1 MGSLVNPTLPTIHF
15 SGKNLEPGST
25 PWMSTSKA
33 VVRAL
38 EAYGCFIAIYGKFS
52 LEMHEAIFRASEEL
66 FDLPTDVKV
75 QNTSDTPSHG
85 YVGQEPIIPLYEGLG
100 IENATTREGVE
111 KFTNLLWPSGND
123 LFCETALEYSRLVAG
138 LDQVVMRMVSESYG
152 IESSYESLLGATSY
166 LLRIIKYRKPEK
178 GESGLGI
185 VPHTDKSF
193 MTIIHQCQV
202 NGLEI
207 KTKDGDW
214 IAVDPSPSS
223 FIVMAGDACMGWT
236 NGRIEPSNHR
246 VIIKGS
252 EERYSLGLFTFIR
265 DLKIQVAEELV
276 DDHHPAQFNP
286 FDHYNFIHF
295 YYTEEG
301 RKSKCPLRAYC
312 GV

>member
-25 PWMSTSKA
+25 AWMSTSKD

-38 EAYGCFIAIYGKFS
+38 EDYGCFAATYSKFS
-52 LEMHEAIFRASEEL
+52 LGMHKAIFRCSEEL
-66 FDLPTDVKV
+66 FDLPTNVKV

-100 IENATTREGVE
+100 IENATTREGVK

-123 LFCETALEYSRLVAG
+123 RFCETALEYSRLVAE

-178 GESGLGI
+178 GENGLGI

-214 IAVDPSPSS
+214 ITVDPSPSS
-223 FIVMAGDACMGWT
+223 FIVMAGDAWMDKWK
-236 NGRIEPSNHR
+236 NR
-246 VIIKGS
+246 
-252 EERYSLGLFTFIR
+252 TFNS
-265 DLKIQVAEELV
+265 QG
-276 DDHHPAQFNP
+276 HN
-286 FDHYNFIHF
+286 
-295 YYTEEG
+295 
-301 RKSKCPLRAYC
+301 
-312 GV
+312 

>member
-25 PWMSTSKA
+25 PWMSTSKD

-38 EAYGCFIAIYGKFS
+38 EEYGCFIAIYGKFS

-138 LDQVVMRMVSESYG
+138 LD
-152 IESSYESLLGATSY
+152 
-166 LLRIIKYRKPEK
+166 
-178 GESGLGI
+178 
-185 VPHTDKSF
+185 
-193 MTIIHQCQV
+193 QV